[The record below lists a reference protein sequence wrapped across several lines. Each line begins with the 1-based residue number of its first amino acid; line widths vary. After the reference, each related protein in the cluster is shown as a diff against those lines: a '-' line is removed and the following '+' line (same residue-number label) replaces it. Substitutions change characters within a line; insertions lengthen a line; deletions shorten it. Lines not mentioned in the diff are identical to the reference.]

1 MDATPAIA
9 DFAKLYKEKY
19 GEDPGTYSVYGY
31 AQGQILEQVLK
42 DTKGL
47 TREDLNEALHK
58 VKAKTVMGEL
68 EFNDIGE
75 LKVAPSFLYEV
86 VDGNFKLVKSR

>member
-1 MDATPAIA
+1 
-9 DFAKLYKEKY
+9 
-19 GEDPGTYSVYGY
+19 
-31 AQGQILEQVLK
+31 
-42 DTKGL
+42 
-47 TREDLNEALHK
+47 LHK

-86 VDGNFKLVKSR
+86 VDGNFKLVKRR